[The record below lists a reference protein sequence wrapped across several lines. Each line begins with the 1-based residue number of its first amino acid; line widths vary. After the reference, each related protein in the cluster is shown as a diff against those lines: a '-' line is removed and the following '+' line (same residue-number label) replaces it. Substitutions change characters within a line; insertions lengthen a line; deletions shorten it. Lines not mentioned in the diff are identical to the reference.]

1 MYDNAVVAAQP
12 ATSTSGPR
20 ESNLKSLK
28 NGQQQTVTISTRDC
42 NEKNDTGPKIC
53 H

>member
-28 NGQQQTVTISTRDC
+28 NGQQQTVTISIIH
-42 NEKNDTGPKIC
+42 KIIKKMSEG
-53 H
+53 